1 MRSIVPLSR
10 PARNNSICSLPR
22 GRKVK
27 SLGLDMRDDRLTCK
41 REIAHRHSRGE
52 KPLGEVLLR
61 PDRCE
66 QIETG
71 MAASTRF
78 ALPILKVNDS

>member
-1 MRSIVPLSR
+1 M
-10 PARNNSICSLPR
+10 
-22 GRKVK
+22 
-27 SLGLDMRDDRLTCK
+27 GLDMRGDRLTRK
-41 REIAHRHSRGE
+41 GEIPHHHSRGE
-52 KPLGEVLLR
+52 KPRGEVLLR
-61 PDRCE
+61 PDRRE